1 MKSSNAVVLRP
12 GTWPAFVASLL
23 MVSGLLVACDA
34 MNPVE
39 NVTFENPI
47 DPGADPGIFVVP
59 DTRITGGPGNDDTVY
74 SNEVTFTWDANE
86 DERAMLFQVRITG
99 VGWPDTWSDWDGER
113 SLFLG
118 NLDETDYTF
127 EVRSGLDPG
136 SGDPKHQDDTPA
148 SVSFN
153 VDAMQG
159 PALRMT
165 PTYQVQDI
173 NNTFSVDIVAEDIS
187 DLTMAQIR
195 IIFNSNLLQYDNYT
209 YGSFLSSNGG
219 DPLGWP
225 NPEVDQN
232 AGFVEI
238 SFGITKLIAGASSPG
253 VSGTGV
259 ILTVHFRAIN
269 SGAANIDFRFA
280 DTLLRNYLNDPILI
294 STSDL
299 RGALVII
306 R

>member
-1 MKSSNAVVLRP
+1 MKSSTTAALRP
-12 GTWPAFVASLL
+12 GPWPAFVASLL
-23 MVSGLLVACDA
+23 MVSGLLFACDA

-39 NVTFENPI
+39 EITFKNPV

-59 DTRITGGPGNDDTVY
+59 DTRITGGPGNDDTVF
-74 SNEVTFTWDANE
+74 SNEVTFTWDAGD
-86 DERAMLFQVRITG
+86 DERAMLFQIRITG
-99 VGWPDTWSDWDGER
+99 VGWPDTWSDWGGER

-118 NLDETDYTF
+118 NLDETNYIF
-127 EVRSGLDPG
+127 EVRCGLDPG
-136 SGDPKHQDDTPA
+136 SGDPEHQDDTPA

-165 PTYQVQDI
+165 PTRQVLDI
-173 NNTFSVDIVAEDIS
+173 NNTFSVDIVAEDVS

-195 IIFNSNLLQYDNYT
+195 ITFDSNLLQYDNYS
-209 YGSFLSSNGG
+209 YGSLLTSNGG
-219 DPLGWP
+219 NPMQFDPDI
-225 NPEVDQN
+225 DQN
-232 AGFVEI
+232 AGFVEF
-238 SFGITKLIAGASSPG
+238 SFGIAGGSPLG

-259 ILTVHFRAIN
+259 ILTINFRATN
-269 SGAANIDFRFA
+269 SGAANIGFRFA
-280 DTLLRNYLNDPILI
+280 DTLLRNSLNAPIPI

>member
-47 DPGADPGIFVVP
+47 DPGADPGIFVQP
-59 DTRITGGPGNDDTVY
+59 DTRITGGPGDGSTINT
-74 SNEVTFTWDANE
+74 NEVTFTWDAND

-99 VGWPDTWSDWDGER
+99 VGWPDTWSDWGGER

-136 SGDPKHQDDTPA
+136 SGDPKHQDETPE
-148 SVSFN
+148 SRTFT

-173 NNTFSVDIVAEDIS
+173 NNAFSVNIVAEDIS

-209 YGSFLSSNGG
+209 YGALLTSNGG
-219 DPLGWP
+219 NPMQFDPDI
-225 NPEVDQN
+225 DQN
-232 AGFVEI
+232 AGFVEF
-238 SFGITKLIAGASSPG
+238 SFGIAGGSPLG

-294 STSDL
+294 STLDL